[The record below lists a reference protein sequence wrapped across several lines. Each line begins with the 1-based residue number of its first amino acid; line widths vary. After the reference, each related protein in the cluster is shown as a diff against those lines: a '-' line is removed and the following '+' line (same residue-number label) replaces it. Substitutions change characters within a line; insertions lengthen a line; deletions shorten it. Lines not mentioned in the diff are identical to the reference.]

1 MQITTKEKKDKVL
14 ELSVKVV
21 KDDYFDSYHKVLKS
35 YKRDMLL
42 PGFRKG
48 KVPTGIIEKKYGISI
63 MVEEVN
69 KLVQNKLYDYIK
81 ENEVKT
87 LGSPIP
93 NIENKIEWKIGSDFN
108 FVFEVGIYPDIK
120 ATISKKDKLDFFLIE
135 PEKQTI
141 DNYVNDISKRY
152 GKMESHKLSKEGDV
166 LFCKIN
172 QIDGNGEI
180 IKNGITNE
188 ASITTEY
195 IDSEKEKN
203 KFISLKQKDKVKAN
217 VKKVFTNMAD
227 LSAMLNIDKGSLEKL
242 ENDLFLF
249 EVKDIKR
256 LTPAKIDK
264 DLFDK
269 LYGKDNV
276 KTKKDFLNKIKEEA
290 RTSYKLESDRML
302 KNDIVIYLMKKT
314 KISLPDEFLKRWLQV
329 SSKNPI
335 SSEDVEKEYEMYS
348 KSLKWQIIENK
359 IIEDN
364 NLKADENEIK
374 SFAKNLVKNQMV
386 QYGRSDISDKELND
400 ISQNIMKNEDEKKKI
415 IDQLYDKKTLDHY
428 KKSFSLKSKK
438 ISYDDFVKLATE
450 KNK

>member
-1 MQITTKEKKDKVL
+1 
-14 ELSVKVV
+14 
-21 KDDYFDSYHKVLKS
+21 
-35 YKRDMLL
+35 
-42 PGFRKG
+42 
-48 KVPTGIIEKKYGISI
+48 
-63 MVEEVN
+63 
-69 KLVQNKLYDYIK
+69 
-81 ENEVKT
+81 
-87 LGSPIP
+87 
-93 NIENKIEWKIGSDFN
+93 
-108 FVFEVGIYPDIK
+108 
-120 ATISKKDKLDFFLIE
+120 
-135 PEKQTI
+135 
-141 DNYVNDISKRY
+141 
-152 GKMESHKLSKEGDV
+152 MESHKLSKEGDV

-374 SFAKNLVKNQMV
+374 SFAKNLVKNQMM
-386 QYGRSDISDKELND
+386 QYGRSDISDNELND
-400 ISQNIMKNEDEKKKI
+400 ISKNIMKNEDEKKKI
-415 IDQLYDKKTLDHY
+415 IDQLYDKKTLDYY
-428 KKSFSLKSKK
+428 KKSFTLKSKK

>member
-1 MQITTKEKKDKVL
+1 
-14 ELSVKVV
+14 
-21 KDDYFDSYHKVLKS
+21 
-35 YKRDMLL
+35 
-42 PGFRKG
+42 
-48 KVPTGIIEKKYGISI
+48 
-63 MVEEVN
+63 
-69 KLVQNKLYDYIK
+69 
-81 ENEVKT
+81 
-87 LGSPIP
+87 
-93 NIENKIEWKIGSDFN
+93 
-108 FVFEVGIYPDIK
+108 
-120 ATISKKDKLDFFLIE
+120 
-135 PEKQTI
+135 
-141 DNYVNDISKRY
+141 
-152 GKMESHKLSKEGDV
+152 
-166 LFCKIN
+166 
-172 QIDGNGEI
+172 
-180 IKNGITNE
+180 
-188 ASITTEY
+188 
-195 IDSEKEKN
+195 
-203 KFISLKQKDKVKAN
+203 
-217 VKKVFTNMAD
+217 MAD

-242 ENDLFLF
+242 ENDFFLF

-290 RTSYKLESDRML
+290 RNSYKLESDRML

-335 SSEDVEKEYEMYS
+335 SREDVEKEYEMYS

-374 SFAKNLVKNQMV
+374 LFANNLVKNQMM

>member
-1 MQITTKEKKDKVL
+1 
-14 ELSVKVV
+14 
-21 KDDYFDSYHKVLKS
+21 
-35 YKRDMLL
+35 
-42 PGFRKG
+42 
-48 KVPTGIIEKKYGISI
+48 
-63 MVEEVN
+63 
-69 KLVQNKLYDYIK
+69 
-81 ENEVKT
+81 
-87 LGSPIP
+87 
-93 NIENKIEWKIGSDFN
+93 
-108 FVFEVGIYPDIK
+108 
-120 ATISKKDKLDFFLIE
+120 
-135 PEKQTI
+135 
-141 DNYVNDISKRY
+141 
-152 GKMESHKLSKEGDV
+152 MESHKLSKEGDV
-166 LFCKIN
+166 IFCKIN
-172 QIDGNGEI
+172 QIDSNGEI

-203 KFISLKQKDKVKAN
+203 KFIGLKQKDKVKAN
-217 VKKVFTNMAD
+217 VKKAFTNMAD

-242 ENDLFLF
+242 ENDFFLF

-335 SSEDVEKEYEMYS
+335 SREDVEKEYEMYS

-374 SFAKNLVKNQMV
+374 LFANNLVKNQMM

-428 KKSFSLKSKK
+428 KKSFTLKSKK

>member
-1 MQITTKEKKDKVL
+1 
-14 ELSVKVV
+14 
-21 KDDYFDSYHKVLKS
+21 
-35 YKRDMLL
+35 
-42 PGFRKG
+42 
-48 KVPTGIIEKKYGISI
+48 
-63 MVEEVN
+63 
-69 KLVQNKLYDYIK
+69 
-81 ENEVKT
+81 
-87 LGSPIP
+87 
-93 NIENKIEWKIGSDFN
+93 
-108 FVFEVGIYPDIK
+108 
-120 ATISKKDKLDFFLIE
+120 
-135 PEKQTI
+135 
-141 DNYVNDISKRY
+141 
-152 GKMESHKLSKEGDV
+152 MESHKLSKEGDV

-374 SFAKNLVKNQMV
+374 SFANNLVKNQMM
-386 QYGRSDISDKELND
+386 QYGRSDISDNELND
-400 ISQNIMKNEDEKKKI
+400 ISKNIMKNEDEKKKI
-415 IDQLYDKKTLDHY
+415 IDQLYDKKTLDYY
-428 KKSFSLKSKK
+428 KKSFTLKSKK

>member
-1 MQITTKEKKDKVL
+1 
-14 ELSVKVV
+14 
-21 KDDYFDSYHKVLKS
+21 
-35 YKRDMLL
+35 
-42 PGFRKG
+42 
-48 KVPTGIIEKKYGISI
+48 
-63 MVEEVN
+63 
-69 KLVQNKLYDYIK
+69 
-81 ENEVKT
+81 
-87 LGSPIP
+87 
-93 NIENKIEWKIGSDFN
+93 
-108 FVFEVGIYPDIK
+108 
-120 ATISKKDKLDFFLIE
+120 
-135 PEKQTI
+135 
-141 DNYVNDISKRY
+141 
-152 GKMESHKLSKEGDV
+152 MESHKLSKEGDV

-217 VKKVFTNMAD
+217 VKKAFTNMAD

-374 SFAKNLVKNQMV
+374 SFAKNLVKNQMM
-386 QYGRSDISDKELND
+386 QYGRSDISDNELND
-400 ISQNIMKNEDEKKKI
+400 ISKNIMKNEDEKKKI
-415 IDQLYDKKTLDHY
+415 IDQLYDKKTLDYY
-428 KKSFSLKSKK
+428 KKSFTLKSKK

>member
-1 MQITTKEKKDKVL
+1 MKK
-14 ELSVKVV
+14 
-21 KDDYFDSYHKVLKS
+21 
-35 YKRDMLL
+35 
-42 PGFRKG
+42 
-48 KVPTGIIEKKYGISI
+48 
-63 MVEEVN
+63 
-69 KLVQNKLYDYIK
+69 
-81 ENEVKT
+81 
-87 LGSPIP
+87 
-93 NIENKIEWKIGSDFN
+93 
-108 FVFEVGIYPDIK
+108 
-120 ATISKKDKLDFFLIE
+120 A
-135 PEKQTI
+135 
-141 DNYVNDISKRY
+141 
-152 GKMESHKLSKEGDV
+152 
-166 LFCKIN
+166 
-172 QIDGNGEI
+172 
-180 IKNGITNE
+180 
-188 ASITTEY
+188 
-195 IDSEKEKN
+195 
-203 KFISLKQKDKVKAN
+203 
-217 VKKVFTNMAD
+217 FTNMAD

-290 RTSYKLESDRML
+290 RISYKIESDRML

-335 SSEDVEKEYEMYS
+335 SSEDIEKEYEMYS

-364 NLKADENEIK
+364 DLKADENEIK
-374 SFAKNLVKNQMV
+374 SFAKNLVKNQMM

-415 IDQLYDKKTLDHY
+415 MDQLYDKKTLDHY

-438 ISYDDFVKLATE
+438 IIYYDFVKLATE
-450 KNK
+450 KYK

>member
-1 MQITTKEKKDKVL
+1 
-14 ELSVKVV
+14 
-21 KDDYFDSYHKVLKS
+21 
-35 YKRDMLL
+35 
-42 PGFRKG
+42 
-48 KVPTGIIEKKYGISI
+48 
-63 MVEEVN
+63 
-69 KLVQNKLYDYIK
+69 
-81 ENEVKT
+81 
-87 LGSPIP
+87 
-93 NIENKIEWKIGSDFN
+93 
-108 FVFEVGIYPDIK
+108 
-120 ATISKKDKLDFFLIE
+120 
-135 PEKQTI
+135 
-141 DNYVNDISKRY
+141 
-152 GKMESHKLSKEGDV
+152 
-166 LFCKIN
+166 
-172 QIDGNGEI
+172 
-180 IKNGITNE
+180 
-188 ASITTEY
+188 
-195 IDSEKEKN
+195 
-203 KFISLKQKDKVKAN
+203 
-217 VKKVFTNMAD
+217 
-227 LSAMLNIDKGSLEKL
+227 MLNIDKGSLEKL

-314 KISLPDEFLKRWLQV
+314 KINLPDEFLKRWLQV

-374 SFAKNLVKNQMV
+374 SFAKNLVKNQMM

>member
-1 MQITTKEKKDKVL
+1 
-14 ELSVKVV
+14 
-21 KDDYFDSYHKVLKS
+21 
-35 YKRDMLL
+35 
-42 PGFRKG
+42 
-48 KVPTGIIEKKYGISI
+48 
-63 MVEEVN
+63 
-69 KLVQNKLYDYIK
+69 
-81 ENEVKT
+81 
-87 LGSPIP
+87 
-93 NIENKIEWKIGSDFN
+93 
-108 FVFEVGIYPDIK
+108 
-120 ATISKKDKLDFFLIE
+120 
-135 PEKQTI
+135 
-141 DNYVNDISKRY
+141 
-152 GKMESHKLSKEGDV
+152 MESHKLSKEGDV

-217 VKKVFTNMAD
+217 VKKAFTNMAD

-374 SFAKNLVKNQMV
+374 SFANNLVKNQMM
-386 QYGRSDISDKELND
+386 QYGRSDISDNELND
-400 ISQNIMKNEDEKKKI
+400 ISKNIMKNEDEKKKI
-415 IDQLYDKKTLDHY
+415 IDQLYDKKTLDYY
-428 KKSFSLKSKK
+428 KKSFTLKSKK

>member
-1 MQITTKEKKDKVL
+1 
-14 ELSVKVV
+14 
-21 KDDYFDSYHKVLKS
+21 
-35 YKRDMLL
+35 
-42 PGFRKG
+42 
-48 KVPTGIIEKKYGISI
+48 
-63 MVEEVN
+63 
-69 KLVQNKLYDYIK
+69 
-81 ENEVKT
+81 
-87 LGSPIP
+87 
-93 NIENKIEWKIGSDFN
+93 
-108 FVFEVGIYPDIK
+108 
-120 ATISKKDKLDFFLIE
+120 
-135 PEKQTI
+135 
-141 DNYVNDISKRY
+141 
-152 GKMESHKLSKEGDV
+152 MESHKLSKEGDV

-217 VKKVFTNMAD
+217 VKKAFTNMAD

-374 SFAKNLVKNQMV
+374 SFAKNLVKNQMM
-386 QYGRSDISDKELND
+386 QYGRSDISDNELND
-400 ISQNIMKNEDEKKKI
+400 ISKNIMKNEDEKKKI

-428 KKSFSLKSKK
+428 KKSFTLKSKK

>member
-1 MQITTKEKKDKVL
+1 
-14 ELSVKVV
+14 
-21 KDDYFDSYHKVLKS
+21 
-35 YKRDMLL
+35 
-42 PGFRKG
+42 
-48 KVPTGIIEKKYGISI
+48 
-63 MVEEVN
+63 
-69 KLVQNKLYDYIK
+69 
-81 ENEVKT
+81 
-87 LGSPIP
+87 
-93 NIENKIEWKIGSDFN
+93 
-108 FVFEVGIYPDIK
+108 
-120 ATISKKDKLDFFLIE
+120 
-135 PEKQTI
+135 
-141 DNYVNDISKRY
+141 
-152 GKMESHKLSKEGDV
+152 MESHKLSKEGDV

-374 SFAKNLVKNQMV
+374 SFAKNLVKNQMM
-386 QYGRSDISDKELND
+386 QYGRSDISDNELND
-400 ISQNIMKNEDEKKKI
+400 ISKNIMKNEDEKKKI
-415 IDQLYDKKTLDHY
+415 IDQLYDKKTLDYY
-428 KKSFSLKSKK
+428 KKSFALKSKK

>member
-1 MQITTKEKKDKVL
+1 
-14 ELSVKVV
+14 
-21 KDDYFDSYHKVLKS
+21 
-35 YKRDMLL
+35 
-42 PGFRKG
+42 
-48 KVPTGIIEKKYGISI
+48 
-63 MVEEVN
+63 
-69 KLVQNKLYDYIK
+69 
-81 ENEVKT
+81 
-87 LGSPIP
+87 
-93 NIENKIEWKIGSDFN
+93 
-108 FVFEVGIYPDIK
+108 
-120 ATISKKDKLDFFLIE
+120 
-135 PEKQTI
+135 
-141 DNYVNDISKRY
+141 
-152 GKMESHKLSKEGDV
+152 MESHKLSKEGDV

-374 SFAKNLVKNQMV
+374 SFAKNLVKNQMM
-386 QYGRSDISDKELND
+386 QYGRSDISDNELND
-400 ISQNIMKNEDEKKKI
+400 ISKNIMKNEDEKKKI

-428 KKSFSLKSKK
+428 KKSFTLKSKK

>member
-1 MQITTKEKKDKVL
+1 
-14 ELSVKVV
+14 
-21 KDDYFDSYHKVLKS
+21 
-35 YKRDMLL
+35 
-42 PGFRKG
+42 
-48 KVPTGIIEKKYGISI
+48 
-63 MVEEVN
+63 
-69 KLVQNKLYDYIK
+69 
-81 ENEVKT
+81 
-87 LGSPIP
+87 
-93 NIENKIEWKIGSDFN
+93 
-108 FVFEVGIYPDIK
+108 
-120 ATISKKDKLDFFLIE
+120 
-135 PEKQTI
+135 
-141 DNYVNDISKRY
+141 
-152 GKMESHKLSKEGDV
+152 
-166 LFCKIN
+166 
-172 QIDGNGEI
+172 
-180 IKNGITNE
+180 
-188 ASITTEY
+188 
-195 IDSEKEKN
+195 
-203 KFISLKQKDKVKAN
+203 
-217 VKKVFTNMAD
+217 MAD

-374 SFAKNLVKNQMV
+374 SFANNLVKNQMM
-386 QYGRSDISDKELND
+386 QYGRSDISDNELND

-415 IDQLYDKKTLDHY
+415 IDQLYDKKTLDYY
-428 KKSFSLKSKK
+428 KKSFTLKSKK
-438 ISYDDFVKLATE
+438 SAMMILL
-450 KNK
+450 N

>member
-1 MQITTKEKKDKVL
+1 
-14 ELSVKVV
+14 
-21 KDDYFDSYHKVLKS
+21 
-35 YKRDMLL
+35 
-42 PGFRKG
+42 
-48 KVPTGIIEKKYGISI
+48 
-63 MVEEVN
+63 
-69 KLVQNKLYDYIK
+69 
-81 ENEVKT
+81 
-87 LGSPIP
+87 
-93 NIENKIEWKIGSDFN
+93 
-108 FVFEVGIYPDIK
+108 
-120 ATISKKDKLDFFLIE
+120 
-135 PEKQTI
+135 
-141 DNYVNDISKRY
+141 
-152 GKMESHKLSKEGDV
+152 MESHKLSKEGDV
-166 LFCKIN
+166 IFCKIN
-172 QIDGNGEI
+172 QIDSNGEI

-217 VKKVFTNMAD
+217 VKKAFTNMAD

-242 ENDLFLF
+242 ENDFFLF

-290 RTSYKLESDRML
+290 RNSYKLESDRML

-335 SSEDVEKEYEMYS
+335 SREDVEKEYEMYS

-374 SFAKNLVKNQMV
+374 LFANNLVKNQMM

>member
-1 MQITTKEKKDKVL
+1 
-14 ELSVKVV
+14 
-21 KDDYFDSYHKVLKS
+21 
-35 YKRDMLL
+35 
-42 PGFRKG
+42 
-48 KVPTGIIEKKYGISI
+48 
-63 MVEEVN
+63 
-69 KLVQNKLYDYIK
+69 
-81 ENEVKT
+81 
-87 LGSPIP
+87 
-93 NIENKIEWKIGSDFN
+93 
-108 FVFEVGIYPDIK
+108 
-120 ATISKKDKLDFFLIE
+120 
-135 PEKQTI
+135 
-141 DNYVNDISKRY
+141 
-152 GKMESHKLSKEGDV
+152 MESHKLSKEGDV

-374 SFAKNLVKNQMV
+374 SFAKNLVKNQMM
-386 QYGRSDISDKELND
+386 QYGRSDISDNELND
-400 ISQNIMKNEDEKKKI
+400 ICKNIMKNEDEKKKI

-428 KKSFSLKSKK
+428 KKSFTLKSKK